1 MSSSVSM
8 TSASTVT
15 VTLEEDYDYFVG
27 GDSTKAYTTDQVSD
41 ITFNVDTSHV
51 LSNPTLTHGDYTI
64 TISQDPF
71 IDCMPDLQT
80 VSQMCDHYPALNKA
94 YENFKTVYKLVEQ
107 DYKGNVKKDIL

>member
-1 MSSSVSM
+1 MS
-8 TSASTVT
+8 STVT
-15 VTLEEDYDYFVG
+15 VTLDEDYDYFVG
-27 GDSTKAYTTDQVSD
+27 VDPDFDKVYTTDQVSD
-41 ITFNVDTSHV
+41 ITINVDTSQV
-51 LSNPTLTHGDYTI
+51 LTHGDYCI